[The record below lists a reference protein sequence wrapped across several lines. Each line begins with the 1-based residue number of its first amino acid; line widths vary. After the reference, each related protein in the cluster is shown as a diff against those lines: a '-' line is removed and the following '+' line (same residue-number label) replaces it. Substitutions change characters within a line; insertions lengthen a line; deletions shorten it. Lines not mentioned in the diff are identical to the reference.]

1 MRSALVAASA
11 PGLTRALAS
20 GYHGPPELT
29 VTRALTEWTL
39 DPWMLAL
46 IVLLGGGYLAGVRR
60 VRDWSV
66 ARPIWFCGLGL
77 GFLVIATMSWVG
89 VYQPVLFYVRAVQT
103 VLLVLVVPLFLAL
116 GRPVTLAAT
125 VFPRA
130 GARLEAGIR
139 SRPAKILTFPAI
151 TTLALVGVPFVMYFT
166 SWYTAVFHSTT
177 VRELTYLVL
186 MVPGYVFFWTLL
198 RVDPV
203 PKEYLYAVSMWI
215 TGAAVI
221 GDAFFGIAVIA
232 YQTLIAG
239 AYYHALARP
248 WGPSLATDQVL
259 GGGVLWILG
268 DLVGLP
274 FLAAQLIHMMR
285 EDESDAAR
293 IDAELDA
300 EQARLDAARA
310 ATTSAATSAAATSAA
325 TPSAAAT
332 SAATPSAAATSAAAT
347 SAAATS
353 AVVPR
358 GSGQPGESPGLGE
371 PAADDQEPQEPQE
384 SQLWWESDPR
394 FTSRF
399 KPTS

>member
-1 MRSALVAASA
+1 MRGSVTGMRTAVAAAGAS
-11 PGLTRALAS
+11 GLSPALAS

-46 IVLLGGGYLAGVRR
+46 ILLLGGAYLAGVGR
-60 VRDWSV
+60 VRQGGTPETTAWPV
-66 ARPIWFCGLGL
+66 ARPVWFCGLGL
-77 GFLVIATMSWVG
+77 GFLIIATMSWVG
-89 VYQPVLFYVRAVQT
+89 VYQPVLFYARAVQT

-116 GRPVTLAAT
+116 GRPVTLAAA

-130 GARLEAGIR
+130 GARLEAIIR

-203 PKEYLYAVSMWI
+203 PKAYPYAVSMWI
-215 TGAAVI
+215 TGAEVI
-221 GDAFFGIAVIA
+221 GDAFFGLAVIA
-232 YQTLIAG
+232 YQGLIGG

-248 WGPSLATDQVL
+248 WGPTLATDQVI

-274 FLAAQLIHMMR
+274 FLAAQLIHLMR

-300 EQARLDAARA
+300 RDAQPAATRAAAAARGPDQPA
-310 ATTSAATSAAATSAA
+310 GSAAPPGPPPATSQPA
-325 TPSAAAT
+325 TRSLRGHHCGGRP
-332 SAATPSAAATSAAAT
+332 TPAS
-347 SAAATS
+347 
-353 AVVPR
+353 
-358 GSGQPGESPGLGE
+358 
-371 PAADDQEPQEPQE
+371 PAASSPPP
-384 SQLWWESDPR
+384 DPAWGGEAR
-394 FTSRF
+394 RSGG
-399 KPTS
+399 

>member
-1 MRSALVAASA
+1 MTTALAAASA
-11 PGLTRALAS
+11 S
-20 GYHGPPELT
+20 GYQGPPELT

-39 DPWMLAL
+39 DPWMLVL
-46 IVLLGGGYLAGVRR
+46 ILLLGASYLAGVRTAR
-60 VRDWSV
+60 RAAGGSRPAPGTTAWPV

-77 GFLVIATMSWVG
+77 GFLVIATMSFVG
-89 VYQPVLFYVRAVQT
+89 VYQPILFYVRAVQT

-116 GRPVTLAAT
+116 GRPVTLFGA

-130 GARLEAGIR
+130 GARLEAVIR
-139 SRPAKILTFPAI
+139 SLPARVLTFPAI
-151 TTLALVGVPFVMYFT
+151 TALALVGVPFVMYFT

-177 VRELTYLVL
+177 VRELTCLAL
-186 MVPGYVFFWTLL
+186 MAVGYVFFWTLL

-203 PKEYLYAVSMWI
+203 PKQYPYGVSMWI
-215 TGAAVI
+215 TGAEVV

-232 YQTLIAG
+232 YQGLIGG

-248 WGPSLATDQVL
+248 WGPSLATDQVI

-300 EQARLDAARA
+300 RQARLEA
-310 ATTSAATSAAATSAA
+310 
-325 TPSAAAT
+325 P
-332 SAATPSAAATSAAAT
+332 
-347 SAAATS
+347 
-353 AVVPR
+353 VP
-358 GSGQPGESPGLGE
+358 PAES
-371 PAADDQEPQEPQE
+371 QETQE
-384 SQLWWESDPR
+384 SHGSKLWWEDDPR
-394 FTSRF
+394 FTGRF
-399 KPTS
+399 KPPS